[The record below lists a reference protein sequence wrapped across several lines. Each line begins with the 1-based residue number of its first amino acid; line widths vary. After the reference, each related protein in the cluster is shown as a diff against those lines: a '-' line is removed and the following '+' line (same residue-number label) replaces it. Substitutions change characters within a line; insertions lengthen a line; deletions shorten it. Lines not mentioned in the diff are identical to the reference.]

1 MISRYVERPQVLLQ
15 LGRESTGMCHA
26 PAQRATWG
34 ADPPSAPPSSVSSAG
49 RWSPEMV
56 LGPAVGCTRGQ
67 RAAGLQVSLNS
78 LAGQVITAGGDEG
91 RARSL
96 LGAGSGPTPS
106 LLCNAPLRKGPCY
119 IPGSV
124 AGGFAVHQGKSTVWS
139 SAVLQRW
146 GHGNTQ
152 GPGRVRFKGSKL
164 EGSELGKEM

>member
-1 MISRYVERPQVLLQ
+1 
-15 LGRESTGMCHA
+15 
-26 PAQRATWG
+26 
-34 ADPPSAPPSSVSSAG
+34 
-49 RWSPEMV
+49 MV

-67 RAAGLQVSLNS
+67 RATGLQVSLNS

-106 LLCNAPLRKGPCY
+106 LLCNAPLRKGPFY

-124 AGGFAVHQGKSTVWS
+124 AGGSAMHQGKSIVWG
-139 SAVLQRW
+139 SAVLQRR